1 MGVNPILTEKEQSQL
16 PQTERVIV
24 KNLTAFRNEGLSHFI
39 TYMSPLAGKVTAWDE
54 RNVKE
59 ILEKGE
65 VEAQR
70 EDFKEPAKRTEERIK
85 RGGRKM
91 RLAWL
96 TEPK

>member
-65 VEAQR
+65 VEAQWWLP
-70 EDFKEPAKRTEERIK
+70 DPLQ
-85 RGGRKM
+85 
-91 RLAWL
+91 RLGLCTLHCEA
-96 TEPK
+96 P